1 MFGEKAKVVYY
12 SNWCGGGTRIIST
25 HIARQ
30 TRVLHSTTQFATHP
44 VCATCLC
51 TAPCQRTASEAVHEL
66 MRLLALCLFALAS
79 GVACFDTDAACFVA
93 PMLSRH
99 TAVDASVAARACT
112 PVVMAARAPV
122 AKKKPVKVVKKTTA
136 KAASKALRKA
146 APKAAPKTAAKK
158 APAKAAPK
166 TAAKKA
172 PAKAAPKTVP
182 AKKVPVKKT
191 GRVVPTGR
199 GRDLKLA
206 AYISSRK
213 QALAKQSSANAAAQK
228 RASKT
233 IGKPM
238 SRPLIEL
245 GKGYGLSALKF
256 NLLSEKE
263 QKRCAKS
270 DRFF

>member
-1 MFGEKAKVVYY
+1 
-12 SNWCGGGTRIIST
+12 
-25 HIARQ
+25 
-30 TRVLHSTTQFATHP
+30 
-44 VCATCLC
+44 
-51 TAPCQRTASEAVHEL
+51 

-146 APKAAPKTAAKK
+146 AP
-158 APAKAAPK
+158 KAAPK

-263 QKRCAKS
+263 QKRRAKS